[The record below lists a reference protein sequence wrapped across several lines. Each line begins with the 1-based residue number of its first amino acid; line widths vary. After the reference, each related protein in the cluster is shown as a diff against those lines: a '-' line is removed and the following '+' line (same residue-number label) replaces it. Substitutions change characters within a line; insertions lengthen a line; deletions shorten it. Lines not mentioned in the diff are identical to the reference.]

1 MAAAAARLMAEGR
14 RPYVIPVGAST
25 PLGALGYVRAVA
37 ELIDQMSAPDV
48 IVHASS
54 SGGTQAGLVAGCRL
68 YALRTRV
75 IGVSPDD
82 PTDQLHRTV
91 ETLIG
96 GVETIL
102 RMAPGSLSAGPPIE
116 VDDRFVGEGY
126 GISTPASRE
135 AIDLL
140 ARRDAVLLDPT
151 YTAKAMAALIAYLRA
166 GRFRDDATVLFWHT
180 GGQVNLFA

>member
-1 MAAAAARLMAEGR
+1 M
-14 RPYVIPVGAST
+14 
-25 PLGALGYVRAVA
+25 A
-37 ELIDQMSAPDV
+37 ELIGGATATLTIGGVALSDRMTA
-48 IVHASS
+48 ASLDIEYDS
-54 SGGTQAGLVAGCRL
+54 VTTTAFGDS
-68 YALRTRV
+68 
-75 IGVSPDD
+75 
-82 PTDQLHRTV
+82 V